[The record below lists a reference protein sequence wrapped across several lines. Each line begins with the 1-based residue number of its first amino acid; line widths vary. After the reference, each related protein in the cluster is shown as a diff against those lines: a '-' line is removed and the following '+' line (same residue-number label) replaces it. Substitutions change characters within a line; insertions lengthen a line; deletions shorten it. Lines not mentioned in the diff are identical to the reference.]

1 MANHLYLANRVQ
13 YLKNINFSQ
22 LTHAERIAIKK
33 RGRPTPDLIIEQVSK
48 SRKTTYTRNFN
59 RSVYD
64 NDDNDWICGCK
75 ETNALYCF
83 PCLLYSNEKKGP
95 WVTTGMKDLAH
106 LSAKIKK
113 HMESKEHIGL
123 ATSYKLL
130 GSKAEI
136 GHHMQSAYKQN
147 ILKHNEQVTKNR
159 EALSKIINIVK
170 LCGKFELPL
179 RGHNEKT
186 NSDNP
191 GVFRGLINYT
201 CSLDSSL
208 DSHINSSKVFKGTS
222 KTIQNE
228 LLEAILKIS
237 RDKIMQEVKDTEYI
251 AVMIDETT
259 DNYDKIQMVIVV
271 RHELQG

>member
-1 MANHLYLANRVQ
+1 MH
-13 YLKNINFSQ
+13 
-22 LTHAERIAIKK
+22 
-33 RGRPTPDLIIEQVSK
+33 
-48 SRKTTYTRNFN
+48 
-59 RSVYD
+59 
-64 NDDNDWICGCK
+64 
-75 ETNALYCF
+75 
-83 PCLLYSNEKKGP
+83 
-95 WVTTGMKDLAH
+95 
-106 LSAKIKK
+106 
-113 HMESKEHIGL
+113 
-123 ATSYKLL
+123 
-130 GSKAEI
+130 
-136 GHHMQSAYKQN
+136 SAYKQS
-147 ILKHNEQVTKNR
+147 ILKYNEQVAKNR

-186 NSDNP
+186 NTDNP
-191 GVFRGLINYT
+191 RVFRGLLDYT